1 MTDNIIDRKEFK
13 SKRIALNM
21 SQNDFAKIAG
31 VSYRTIVRFE
41 NGKTVSSK
49 SLDKIVHTLKT
60 VESSPKNGNLWWKSH
75 KNSISG
81 KPPT

>member
-1 MTDNIIDRKEFK
+1 
-13 SKRIALNM
+13 M

-60 VESSPKNGNLWWKSH
+60 IESSPKNENLWWKSH